1 MFLKHSVGFCAFTVE
16 QPFHHLTLVF
26 CDVKSV
32 LGSTFADWFRLSLN
46 NDCLRDYI
54 FLSSGLYMFTLESI
68 LASGCF
74 SWLLLLTKHGPFP
87 VTIFWDISSGLLA
100 RM

>member
-32 LGSTFADWFRLSLN
+32 LGSTFADWFLLSLN

-54 FLSSGLYMFTLESI
+54 FLSSGLYMHFRVHP
-68 LASGCF
+68 GQ
-74 SWLLLLTKHGPFP
+74 WLLLLASASHQTWAFP

-100 RM
+100 HM